1 MKKIKAIFYI
11 ICVVFGLMTASCV
24 DDDSFT
30 TSASDVLSFSVD
42 TLSLDTT
49 FSNVPTPTKTMWVY
63 NRAGKGIRCQSV
75 RLESGNQ
82 NGFRVNVD
90 GTYLG
95 QASGFQ
101 TQDVEIRKGDSIRV
115 FVELT
120 SKLQHTDAPNLV
132 EDNLIFLLESGVQQK
147 VNLNA
152 YSWDAEFLKDKI
164 IAKGVNKV
172 FSNQGKPI
180 VVYGG
185 IKVDSTATLT
195 IKPGVKLYFHE
206 NAGLDVYGTLKIE
219 GEKGN
224 EVLLRG
230 DRIDNMFDYL
240 PYDRTP
246 GQWQGLR
253 LRSSSVGNKIQFA
266 DIHSAYNG
274 IMVDSCHDKTVSKL
288 SKLELLQS
296 TIHNCQGY
304 GVMVDSAAIV
314 KIENCQISN
323 TLNHCLY
330 VYGGSVTMNYT
341 TLAQF
346 YPFDSRRKSAL
357 GFKAPVYQLDV
368 TNSLVTG
375 YADDE
380 VVWTPVE
387 EQPLKANFSYSVL
400 RTVEMN
406 DKDKEKCPDVVFG
419 DSILYEKG
427 DSIERE
433 GKYIFFGK
441 EHFVKFDTDNFVYD
455 FRLLSKSAAVGWAN
469 PKSSTPD
476 RDGTER
482 EQEKPDA
489 GCYQHRE
496 KAEESESGK

>member
-63 NRAGKGIRCQSV
+63 NRADKGIRCQSV

-95 QASGFQ
+95 QTSGFQ

-164 IAKGVNKV
+164 IAKGVNEV

-219 GEKGN
+219 GEKAM
-224 EVLLRG
+224 R
-230 DRIDNMFDYL
+230 F
-240 PYDRTP
+240 
-246 GQWQGLR
+246 
-253 LRSSSVGNKIQFA
+253 
-266 DIHSAYNG
+266 
-274 IMVDSCHDKTVSKL
+274 C
-288 SKLELLQS
+288 
-296 TIHNCQGY
+296 
-304 GVMVDSAAIV
+304 
-314 KIENCQISN
+314 
-323 TLNHCLY
+323 
-330 VYGGSVTMNYT
+330 
-341 TLAQF
+341 
-346 YPFDSRRKSAL
+346 
-357 GFKAPVYQLDV
+357 
-368 TNSLVTG
+368 
-375 YADDE
+375 
-380 VVWTPVE
+380 
-387 EQPLKANFSYSVL
+387 
-400 RTVEMN
+400 
-406 DKDKEKCPDVVFG
+406 
-419 DSILYEKG
+419 
-427 DSIERE
+427 
-433 GKYIFFGK
+433 
-441 EHFVKFDTDNFVYD
+441 
-455 FRLLSKSAAVGWAN
+455 
-469 PKSSTPD
+469 
-476 RDGTER
+476 
-482 EQEKPDA
+482 
-489 GCYQHRE
+489 
-496 KAEESESGK
+496 

>member
-95 QASGFQ
+95 QTSGFQ

-164 IAKGVNKV
+164 IAKGVNEV

-206 NAGLDVYGTLKIE
+206 NAGLDVYGSLRIL
-219 GEKGN
+219 GEKDN
-224 EVLLRG
+224 EVVMRG
-230 DRIDNMFDYL
+230 DRMDNMFDYL

-246 GQWQGLR
+246 GRWQGIHFM
-253 LRSSSVGNKIQFA
+253 SSSSDNVISYA
-266 DIHSAYNG
+266 DIHSAYHG
-274 IMVDSCHDKTVSKL
+274 IRIEPCSDVTRQKL
-288 SKLELLQS
+288 LLKHS

-304 GVMVDSAAIV
+304 GLAVDSAKV
-314 KIENCQISN
+314 QLYNCQLSN
-323 TLNHCLY
+323 TLNHTLF
-330 VYGGSVTMNYT
+330 VKGGDVEVNGCTI
-341 TLAQF
+341 AQF
-346 YPFDSRRKSAL
+346 YPFDGRRATAIGIIPPIL
-357 GFKAPVYQLDV
+357 NFKVM
-368 TNSLVTG
+368 NSIVTG
-375 YADDE
+375 YHDDE
-380 VVWTPVE
+380 VVWTSPKNDEVC
-387 EQPLKANFSYSVL
+387 NFSFDHCVL
-400 RTVEMN
+400 RTEKMN
-406 DKDKEKCPDVVFG
+406 TEDSLKFMNTIYENLKDTTQFGEK
-419 DSILYEKG
+419 
-427 DSIERE
+427 
-433 GKYIFFGK
+433 
-441 EHFVKFDTDNFVYD
+441 HFRLFDTDNLKYD
-455 FRLLSKSAAVGWAN
+455 FRLRKESAAIGVADAATSF
-469 PKSSTPD
+469 PTD
-476 RDGTER
+476 RRGVLRDD
-482 EQEKPDA
+482 KPDA
-489 GCYQHRE
+489 GCYE
-496 KAEESESGK
+496 FDE